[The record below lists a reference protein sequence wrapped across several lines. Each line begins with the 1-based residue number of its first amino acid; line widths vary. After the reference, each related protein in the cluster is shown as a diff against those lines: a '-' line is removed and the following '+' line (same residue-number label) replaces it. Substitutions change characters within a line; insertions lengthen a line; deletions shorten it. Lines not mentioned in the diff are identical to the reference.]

1 MAKTGNTNP
10 DYNKGKVVILVNEP
24 TQSRAEFHALAYST
38 HPKAQVL
45 GSTTAAAEGE
55 VSPFF
60 LPEGIWTSFSGIG
73 IYYPNGDD
81 TQRVELKLYLKVSP
95 TIEGIRAGKD
105 EVLEKAIALIRQP

>member
-1 MAKTGNTNP
+1 M
-10 DYNKGKVVILVNEP
+10 VNEI
-24 TQSRAEFHALAYST
+24 TQSSAESHTMSYST

-60 LPEGIWTSFSGIG
+60 LPGGIRTSLSGIG